1 MDDLHPTPPEVS
13 VLVVGYKS
21 IGYIVRCLE
30 GAIRSAGNEPFEF
43 LFIDCSNDGSEAFVR
58 ERFPS
63 VKVLPYQGNLGFA
76 RGNNVLAAI
85 AKSRRL
91 LLLNPDAFAER
102 DELAALLAVARA
114 RPDAA
119 AWGAINI
126 LPSGDFDGGSMQP
139 MLGALPLAFAILG
152 LASLRPGTAS
162 TTRLELQEVPVLS
175 GAFMMIDAAVW
186 KQLGGFDERFFMY
199 AEEVDLCKRIADI
212 GGVLIVD
219 PRIRI
224 LHDTGSGDRRNPQRL
239 LNRAR
244 GNATFYRKHFGPL
257 WATCCLWLQFFHAA
271 TRFAGGVLIRKQ
283 SLADGFAPLVKH
295 RAEWWEGWPAVTSPT
310 AKSATA
316 DHV

>member
-1 MDDLHPTPPEVS
+1 MDDLPPTPPEVS

-21 IGYIVRCLE
+21 IGYIARCLE

-91 LLLNPDAFAER
+91 LLLNPDAFAES

-139 MLGALPLAFAILG
+139 MLGALPVAFAILG

-199 AEEVDLCKRIADI
+199 AEEVDLCKRIADA
-212 GGVLIVD
+212 GYALIVD

-239 LNRAR
+239 MNRAR
-244 GNATFYRKHFGPL
+244 GNATFFRKHFGPT
-257 WATCCLWLQFFHAA
+257 WAACCLWLQFLHAV
-271 TRFAGGVLIRKQ
+271 TRLIGGTLTGKESIAAGFKPIVTQR
-283 SLADGFAPLVKH
+283 SA
-295 RAEWWEGWPAVTSPT
+295 WWNGWPGKKQP
-310 AKSATA
+310 
-316 DHV
+316 

>member
-1 MDDLHPTPPEVS
+1 MDDLPPTPPEVS

-21 IGYIVRCLE
+21 IGYIARCLE

-186 KQLGGFDERFFMY
+186 KQLGGFDERFFMNS
-199 AEEVDLCKRIADI
+199 EEVDLQRRARSNGLPSVIIGNIAVVHS
-212 GGVLIVD
+212 GG
-219 PRIRI
+219 
-224 LHDTGSGDRRNPQRL
+224 GSSDQQRRL
-239 LNRAR
+239 LWLTQGEWRYFDKWSGAGRAR
-244 GNATFYRKHFGPL
+244 MFKVALLAACLCNLVWNAARSLVGRDVHPVQKFRSSY
-257 WATCCLWLQFFHAA
+257 
-271 TRFAGGVLIRKQ
+271 VVIRDA
-283 SLADGFAPLVKH
+283 SH
-295 RAEWWEGWPAVTSPT
+295 R
-310 AKSATA
+310 
-316 DHV
+316 